1 MSKIVIENL
10 YPEFNNLYGDTSNLA
25 YLVKK
30 LALAEVEVEVINTS
44 LFDKPAFACRDDVD
58 LLYIGPCTERK
69 QEAEL
74 AALTPY
80 RDALY
85 SRTESDRITLCTGNA
100 FELFGEKIVRHD
112 ATELPALSFW
122 GTYAKRFSKLRF
134 NDSCVGS
141 FDEISVVGFKNQLSH
156 SYGETPAPFLS
167 LSVGSG
173 LNPESSLE
181 GARINRFFATYLLGP
196 LLPLNPL
203 FSAELLKTLSPGAE
217 QVTLPFELDA
227 YNKRLIAIQAK

>member
-1 MSKIVIENL
+1 MSKVVIENL
-10 YPEFNNLYGDTSNLA
+10 YPEFNNLYGDTANLA
-25 YLVKK
+25 YLLKK
-30 LALAEVEVEVINTS
+30 LAIAEVEVEVINTA
-44 LFDKPAFACRDDVD
+44 LFDTPAFACRNDVD
-58 LLYIGPCTERK
+58 LLYVGPCTERK

-85 SRTESDRITLCTGNA
+85 SRTESGQTTLCTGNA

-112 ATELPALSFW
+112 GTEFPALSFW
-122 GTYAKRFSKLRF
+122 GTHSKRFSRLRF
-134 NDSCVGS
+134 NDSCVGC
-141 FDEISVVGFKNQLSH
+141 FDDISVVGFKNQLSH
-156 SYGETPAPFLS
+156 SYGETPAPFLT

-203 FSAELLKTLSPGAE
+203 FSAKLLKALSPGSE
-217 QVTLPFELDA
+217 QVVLPFELDA
-227 YNKRLIAIQAK
+227 YNKRLTAIQSK